1 MKKLFVTAVAA
12 VCAFGMS
19 AQRASDSSEFSFWDG
34 GQSEQKI
41 IVGPRVGLN
50 VSSLSVSN
58 LEMDNDKSKIGFNVG
73 VAVEFPIVRSF
84 YINSGLF
91 YTTKGIKY
99 TTKGIKFEN
108 SDLDWSEKDTYNA
121 GYLELPLYASYRLNF
136 AEASQLQINFGPYFA
151 YGVNGKIKEVGTKID
166 YEENDEGDVSKYEYE
181 YDLFGVADE
190 DSDEE
195 KGGIKRFDCGLGVGL
210 GYTWNRIYLGF
221 NYQFGLVNIADKKE
235 WGNGKIKNSNFSIS
249 LGYNF

>member
-1 MKKLFVTAVAA
+1 MKKFFVATMVA
-12 VCAFGMS
+12 VCAFSVS

-34 GQSEQKI
+34 EQTEQKI
-41 IVGPRVGLN
+41 VIGPRVGLN

-58 LEMDNDKSKIGFNVG
+58 LEMENDKSKIGFNVG

-91 YTTKGIKY
+91 YTTKGIK
-99 TTKGIKFEN
+99 FED
-108 SDLDWSEKDTYNA
+108 SGSDWSEKETWNA

-151 YGVNGKIKEVGTKID
+151 YGVNGKVKYEV
-166 YEENDEGDVSKYEYE
+166 NDEGDVSKHD

-190 DSDEE
+190 NSDED
-195 KGGIKRFDCGLGVGL
+195 KGGFKRFDCGLGVGL
-210 GYTWNRIYLGF
+210 GYTWNRIYLGI
-221 NYQFGLVNIADKKE
+221 NYQFGLVNIADKKD
-235 WGNGKIKNSNFSIS
+235 WGNGKIKNSNFNIS
-249 LGYNF
+249 VGYNF

>member
-91 YTTKGIKY
+91 YTTKGIK
-99 TTKGIKFEN
+99 FED
-108 SDLDWSEKDTYNA
+108 SDLDWSEKETYNA

-151 YGVNGKIKEVGTKID
+151 YGVNGKII
-166 YEENDEGDVSKYEYE
+166 
-181 YDLFGVADE
+181 
-190 DSDEE
+190 
-195 KGGIKRFDCGLGVGL
+195 
-210 GYTWNRIYLGF
+210 
-221 NYQFGLVNIADKKE
+221 
-235 WGNGKIKNSNFSIS
+235 
-249 LGYNF
+249 

>member
-91 YTTKGIKY
+91 YTTKGIK
-99 TTKGIKFEN
+99 FEY

-151 YGVNGKIKEVGTKID
+151 YGVNGKIK
-166 YEENDEGDVSKYEYE
+166 YEENDEGDVSKYE

-221 NYQFGLVNIADKKE
+221 N
-235 WGNGKIKNSNFSIS
+235 GKIKNSNFSIS

>member
-91 YTTKGIKY
+91 YTTKGIK
-99 TTKGIKFEN
+99 FEY
-108 SDLDWSEKDTYNA
+108 SDLDWSEKATYNA

-151 YGVNGKIKEVGTKID
+151 YGVNGKIK
-166 YEENDEGDVSKYEYE
+166 YEENDEGDVSKYEC
-181 YDLFGVADE
+181 DLFGIADE

>member
-91 YTTKGIKY
+91 YTTKGIK
-99 TTKGIKFEN
+99 FEY

>member
-91 YTTKGIKY
+91 YTTKGIK
-99 TTKGIKFEN
+99 FEY

-151 YGVNGKIKEVGTKID
+151 YGVNGKIK
-166 YEENDEGDVSKYEYE
+166 YEENDEGDVSKYEY
-181 YDLFGVADE
+181 DLFGEIGRAHV
-190 DSDEE
+190 
-195 KGGIKRFDCGLGVGL
+195 
-210 GYTWNRIYLGF
+210 
-221 NYQFGLVNIADKKE
+221 
-235 WGNGKIKNSNFSIS
+235 
-249 LGYNF
+249 

>member
-34 GQSEQKI
+34 DQSEQKI

-91 YTTKGIKY
+91 Y
-99 TTKGIKFEN
+99 
-108 SDLDWSEKDTYNA
+108 
-121 GYLELPLYASYRLNF
+121 
-136 AEASQLQINFGPYFA
+136 Q
-151 YGVNGKIKEVGTKID
+151 
-166 YEENDEGDVSKYEYE
+166 
-181 YDLFGVADE
+181 
-190 DSDEE
+190 
-195 KGGIKRFDCGLGVGL
+195 
-210 GYTWNRIYLGF
+210 
-221 NYQFGLVNIADKKE
+221 
-235 WGNGKIKNSNFSIS
+235 
-249 LGYNF
+249 

>member
-34 GQSEQKI
+34 DQSEQKI

-73 VAVEFPIVRSF
+73 VA
-84 YINSGLF
+84 
-91 YTTKGIKY
+91 
-99 TTKGIKFEN
+99 
-108 SDLDWSEKDTYNA
+108 
-121 GYLELPLYASYRLNF
+121 SYRLNF

-151 YGVNGKIKEVGTKID
+151 YGVNGKIK
-166 YEENDEGDVSKYEYE
+166 YEENDEGDVSKYE

>member
-41 IVGPRVGLN
+41 IIGPRVGLN

-91 YTTKGIKY
+91 YTTKGIK
-99 TTKGIKFEN
+99 FEY
-108 SDLDWSEKDTYNA
+108 SDLDWSEKATYNA

-151 YGVNGKIKEVGTKID
+151 YGVNGKIK
-166 YEENDEGDVSKYEYE
+166 YEENDEGDVSKYE